1 MIDRE
6 KLRDQAYEE
15 YVKERQQ
22 VDSIIQRMINEDH
35 EMMRIQREK

>member
-35 EMMRIQREK
+35 EMMRLQREK